1 VRQAG
6 QSANGCRQPLTAV
19 DAEIGK
25 GLIALV
31 PQLRAYA
38 QFLGGNRSDAD
49 DLAQEALAKAWAAR
63 GSFTPGTNLKAWLFA
78 ILRNQHYS
86 QRRRDWRQIQ
96 LSRETAERIL
106 IAPDTPEAAIALDQ
120 LRQALAILPV
130 EQREAIVL
138 VAAGG
143 FSYEEA
149 ADLCQCALGT
159 MKSRVSRARES
170 LSRAIDSG
178 TLPRD
183 GKNPSDAMLLI
194 LSEAD
199 RLAGRGRVDRASAA
213 R

>member
-1 VRQAG
+1 VPQAG
-6 QSANGCRQPLTAV
+6 QTARKPIDRPTAA
-19 DAEIGK
+19 DASLGK
-25 GLIALV
+25 DLIALV

-38 QFLGGNRSDAD
+38 QFLGGNRADAD

-63 GSFTPGTNLKAWLFA
+63 ASFTPGTNLKAWLFA

-96 LSRETAERIL
+96 LSRETAERTL
-106 IAPDTPEAAIALDQ
+106 VAPDTPEAAIALDQ

-170 LSRAIDSG
+170 LSKAVDSG
-178 TLPRD
+178 RLPHD
-183 GKNPSDAMLLI
+183 GKSPSQAMLLI
-194 LSEAD
+194 LREAD
-199 RLAGRGRVDRASAA
+199 ELAGRIPASL
-213 R
+213 